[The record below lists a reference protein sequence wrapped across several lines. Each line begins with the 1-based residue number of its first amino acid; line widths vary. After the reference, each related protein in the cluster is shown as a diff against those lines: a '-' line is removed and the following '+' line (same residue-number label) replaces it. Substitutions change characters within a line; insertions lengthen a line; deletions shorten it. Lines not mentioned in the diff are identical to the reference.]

1 MKIHFKKNLEN
12 LILLFLIFVIV
23 ACSAFTILYVF
34 IGFKIA
40 FFYEL
45 MLALANFIWLI
56 TLRNASY
63 KEMRISA
70 RLYLNLMTVLLYPLL
85 LINYKTGPPT
95 SLMYYLLIPLG
106 MLLFDK
112 RKNLWILIVKNVH
125 RYSHLRL

>member
-1 MKIHFKKNLEN
+1 
-12 LILLFLIFVIV
+12 
-23 ACSAFTILYVF
+23 
-34 IGFKIA
+34 
-40 FFYEL
+40 